1 VLSVRVDGSSVLVS
15 LLTDFGLVD
24 PFVAELKAVILS
36 ICHEARIVDVTHE
49 VAEFDVRM
57 GAFLL
62 AEAAP
67 SFPPGT
73 VHVAVVD
80 PGVGSNRRAIVV
92 RTKRSTYVGPDNG
105 LLISAAQREGIM
117 GVFEISNKSMMRRK
131 VSSTF
136 HGRDVFA
143 PTAAHIACGRRPE
156 DCGARVSD
164 YTPSLIHDPVMRDRS
179 ATFEVIHVDRF
190 GNLATNLTDMH
201 FKHLH
206 LKFGQEVGLSIEGR
220 RIRARVVRTFH
231 DLRRNQVGI
240 MLGSHGFMEIACRES
255 DAAKRLRIRRGSV
268 LHVSGY

>member
-1 VLSVRVDGSSVLVS
+1 MSVRADGSSVLVS
-15 LLTDFGLVD
+15 LLTDFGLAD

-36 ICHEARIVDVTHE
+36 ICHGARIVDVTHE

-80 PGVGSNRRAIVV
+80 PGVGSSRRAIVV
-92 RTKRSTYVGPDNG
+92 KTKRSTYIGPDNG
-105 LLISAAQREGIM
+105 LLILAAQREEIV

-131 VSSTF
+131 VSPTF

-143 PTAAHIACGRRPE
+143 PTAAHIACGGRPE

-164 YTPSLIHDPVMRDRS
+164 YVPSPFHDPVMSDGS
-179 ATFEVIHVDRF
+179 ATCEVLHVDRF
-190 GNLATNLTDMH
+190 GNLATNVTDMH

-206 LKFGQEVGLSIEGR
+206 FKLGQEVQLSIKR
-220 RIRARVVRTFH
+220 RKILAQVVRTFS
-231 DLRRNQVGI
+231 DLHRNQVGV

-255 DAAKRLRIRRGSV
+255 NAAKRLRIKRGNV
-268 LHVSGY
+268 VHVSGY